1 MTGETTS
8 AEHTAALQGYLDDA
22 FGDRVATA
30 VTPMAGGGSCEVF
43 AIDRGPHR
51 WVLRRAP
58 RHASSTTAHNVLR
71 EFRILDAIKDESVA
85 IARPAVACDDPE
97 VFGAPFYVMERID
110 GRPILQAVPA
120 NWAAAP
126 EPHGKALEELIDAL
140 VAIHAVDWRSCGL
153 GDTAHPGNYL
163 SRQCTRWLTQLDS
176 YGGRDLPAAL
186 RISDWLEAHRPADQH
201 STLCHGDY
209 KLDNLLFALDAPPR
223 LLAVV
228 DWEMAAIGDPLVDL
242 AWALVFHPGPE
253 GTIPLGMAKE
263 PRFDVAHLPD
273 RASLVERYATRSGR
287 STATIGWYD
296 VFARWKL
303 AIVLEG
309 SYAKFLHGRSDKPI
323 HQYFG
328 TQVDLLLDSATT
340 LIDQDKA
347 S

>member
-1 MTGETTS
+1 MAQGDQVVVAAGQQSQHRAVIITTHQ
-8 AEHTAALQGYLDDA
+8 AQP
-22 FGDRVATA
+22 A
-30 VTPMAGGGSCEVF
+30 VTQPR
-43 AIDRGPHR
+43 DRGRQRVVAVVLGRLGRSEQTHSCRQRGRHIDDVLTRGEQLLGQQLAQPIGGLHRPH
-51 WVLRRAP
+51 
-58 RHASSTTAHNVLR
+58 
-71 EFRILDAIKDESVA
+71 
-85 IARPAVACDDPE
+85 
-97 VFGAPFYVMERID
+97 
-110 GRPILQAVPA
+110 
-120 NWAAAP
+120 
-126 EPHGKALEELIDAL
+126 AL
-140 VAIHAVDWRSCGL
+140 VSQRRCPRQQPLRLRAIRCDLKTR
-153 GDTAHPGNYL
+153 DL
-163 SRQCTRWLTQLDS
+163 SRQRTRWLTQLDS
-176 YGGRDLPAAL
+176 YGGRDLPAAR
-186 RISDWLEAHRPADQH
+186 RISDWLEAHRPADQP

-209 KLDNLLFALDAPPR
+209 KLDNLLFAVDAPPR

-263 PRFDVAHLPD
+263 PRFDVAYLPD

-328 TQVDLLLDSATT
+328 AQVDLLLDSGTA
-340 LIDQDKA
+340 LIDQEKA